1 MVNLKLWFQS
11 RSWNWP
17 LVASIILSVFLYIAF
32 NIGLAFLRINT
43 GVLNFFD
50 SGGFNTDVIS
60 SFPPE
65 PDIFRYRKYF

>member
-1 MVNLKLWFQS
+1 MS
-11 RSWNWP
+11 HSD
-17 LVASIILSVFLYIAF
+17 
-32 NIGLAFLRINT
+32 LRINT

-65 PDIFRYRKYF
+65 PDIFRYRIFSIYSIYFILPNSAVLSYVDRVDLNDSNVH